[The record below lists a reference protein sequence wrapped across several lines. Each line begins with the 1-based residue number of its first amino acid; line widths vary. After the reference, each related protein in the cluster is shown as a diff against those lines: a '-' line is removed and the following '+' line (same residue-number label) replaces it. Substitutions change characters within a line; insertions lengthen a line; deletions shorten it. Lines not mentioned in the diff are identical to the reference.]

1 MGMSLWQ
8 AKRSHEEDTRGRP
21 VDRHLLYVLG
31 VCATDSLVVGRIDAI
46 DQGANNAQADEY
58 CPGVLE
64 AAAGGMAA
72 AAGVRWNQYLA
83 GGTNGQ
89 TRIFGSGR
97 IEIHVN
103 PNHTIDLGVILI
115 HEGLHAA
122 QNGMSHSEIYSA
134 AETCRQYLP
143 PPPPP

>member
-1 MGMSLWQ
+1 MKKIRAVGLWIGICCMFSGFVPQ
-8 AKRSHEEDTRGRP
+8 THWWSAG
-21 VDRHLLYVLG
+21 YI
-31 VCATDSLVVGRIDAI
+31 DSWIDAI